1 MVAFDRRKR
10 WKLVTLIAGIWL
22 AIVVNAA
29 FADPAEVILI
39 RHAEKP
45 ETGNDLTLRGRERAA
60 ALVPYFLETP
70 ELLEAKT
77 PVAIYAQRPKNATSS
92 IRSIETVRPLA
103 NALHLKINDSFVRDE
118 FQQMVEE
125 IRHKPEYEGH
135 TVLICWEHKVIPE
148 IAAKLGAENAP
159 KSWPDATYDRTWI
172 VKFQGD
178 KKTTCSDVPQR
189 LLFGDSPK

>member
-1 MVAFDRRKR
+1 MM
-10 WKLVTLIAGIWL
+10 IIWFAWL
-22 AIVVNAA
+22 WLPLLNSA

-45 ETGNDLTLRGRERAA
+45 EIGNDLTLRGRERAA
-60 ALVPYFLETP
+60 ALVPYFLEQP
-70 ELLEAKT
+70 ELLEFKT

-103 NALHLKINDSFVRDE
+103 NVLHLKINDSFVRDDFE
-118 FQQMVEE
+118 HMVEE

-148 IAAKLGAENAP
+148 IAGKLEAVNAP
-159 KSWPDATYDRTWI
+159 KTWPDATYDRTWVI
-172 VKFQGD
+172 KFEHG
-178 KKTTCSDVPQR
+178 KKPTCIDLPQR
-189 LLFGDSPK
+189 LMFGDSPK

>member
-1 MVAFDRRKR
+1 MPKSQ
-10 WKLVTLIAGIWL
+10 K
-22 AIVVNAA
+22 
-29 FADPAEVILI
+29 PAM
-39 RHAEKP
+39 
-45 ETGNDLTLRGRERAA
+45 TLRCGAQRAA
-60 ALVPYFLETP
+60 ALAPYFLETP
-70 ELLEAKT
+70 ELLEFKT

-103 NALHLKINDSFVRDE
+103 NALHVKINDSFVRDD

-159 KSWPDATYDRTWI
+159 KSWPDAMYDRTWI
-172 VKFQGD
+172 VKFQRD
-178 KKTTCSDVPQR
+178 KKPTCSDLPQR